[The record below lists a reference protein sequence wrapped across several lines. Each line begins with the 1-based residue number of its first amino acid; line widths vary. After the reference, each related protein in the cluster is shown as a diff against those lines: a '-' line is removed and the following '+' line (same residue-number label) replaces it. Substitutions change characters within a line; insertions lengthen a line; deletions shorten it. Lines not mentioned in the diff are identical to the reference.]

1 MLMQF
6 DPVRE
11 FDRVG
16 RASRG
21 GRADAATVPMEA
33 YRCGDEF
40 VACFDLPGMDPG
52 TIDLTV

>member
-11 FDRVG
+11 FDWFGRV
-16 RASRG
+16 SRG
-21 GRADAATVPMEA
+21 GCADAASVEA
-33 YRCGDEF
+33 YRRGDEF

-52 TIDLTV
+52 TTDLSV

>member
-11 FDRVG
+11 FDWFGRV
-16 RASRG
+16 SRG
-21 GRADAATVPMEA
+21 GRSDAAAVPMEA
-33 YRCGDEF
+33 YRRGDEF

-52 TIDLTV
+52 TTDLTV